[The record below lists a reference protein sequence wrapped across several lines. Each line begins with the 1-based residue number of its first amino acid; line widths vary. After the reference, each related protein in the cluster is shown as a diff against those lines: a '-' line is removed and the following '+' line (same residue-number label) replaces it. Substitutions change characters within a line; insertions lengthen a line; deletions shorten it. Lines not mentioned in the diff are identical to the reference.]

1 MSKKHFSKYQAT
13 EPEPLLTRRVFART
27 AFGGIGLCYA
37 AAVGYPIYRYLK
49 SPVQKA
55 QAAAAVTEVV
65 LKDAQKLPSGS
76 ALMFKFG
83 FEPCLLIHHADGK
96 WVALSARCTHL
107 GCTVPWSAAERRFVC
122 PCHASTFAITGE
134 VSGPPAP
141 RPLDLL
147 EVRLENGVVKVDTG
161 RRTRRTAWRPEQA
174 VRA

>member
-107 GCTVPWSAAERRFVC
+107 GCTVQYEAEKKRIFC
-122 PCHASTFAITGE
+122 ACHGGVYNPE
-134 VSGPPAP
+134 NGQNVSGPPP
-141 RPLDLL
+141 KPLKSF
-147 EVRLENGVVKVDTG
+147 VVKEVTEAG
-161 RRTRRTAWRPEQA
+161 VKVTRS
-174 VRA
+174 